1 MQLTEFSLSNN
12 YILPSFVVPTLL
24 EEKHL
29 LEENLIDVLLI
40 QEEIHSL

>member
-12 YILPSFVVPTLL
+12 NILPSFVVPSPL

-29 LEENLIDVLLI
+29 LEENLINVLLI
-40 QEEIHSL
+40 QEEIPSL